1 MTRYRAIWLL
11 SALLPIAAIAAT
23 IGGSGVSGLRTHN
36 HSLASSGGAVL
47 APASIS
53 ATGAVSGATLTA
65 ISDGIITGGQVV
77 SGGSA
82 GELTLKPRDGTGA
95 DGRFYNP
102 TGDNVRVLIGANELI
117 WDASGKFSSTTACAS
132 GYTRVTPNL
141 CFKNAN
147 TANIGTVLTAGT
159 CTSIAAPDGAAK
171 ALLLRVNSLVNSNN
185 AIATRWSQIDSHST
199 SACNGTTAYFRFN
212 NQVRE
217 FAAVAAGTTISDQAA
232 QYVVPVPVWL
242 ILTRDTGN
250 QGTGLYEVQGYY
262 D

>member
-1 MTRYRAIWLL
+1 MRKILFALAFIA
-11 SALLPIAAIAAT
+11 SAATAAT
-23 IGGSGVSGLRTHN
+23 IGGSGVSGLRVHD
-36 HSLASSGGAVL
+36 HSGAGQGGNVISTGNTINGANLTLNSASSGTVRFSRDAV
-47 APASIS
+47 PKWDINKNSSDVFEITDTS
-53 ATGAVSGATLTA
+53 TLLFSMQRT
-65 ISDGIITGGQVV
+65 
-77 SGGSA
+77 
-82 GELTLKPRDGTGA
+82 
-95 DGRFYNP
+95 
-102 TGDNVRVLIGANELI
+102 TGDISIAGAF
-117 WDASGKFSSTTACAS
+117 ASTKACAS

-199 SACNGTTAYFRFN
+199 SACNGTTGYFRFN